1 MPATQVEHHSSNLGP
16 SPSGS
21 ADSRSFD
28 RSVNRRVMALK
39 HPVVCVLLLTLAGCL
54 LYFRKDIKYRFVV
67 KRWGTVVPQQIYRSG
82 QISQWLI
89 DDQLRKHNIATI
101 VDMTAFDRHNPD
113 HVAEV
118 AAAQRL
124 GVEVKRFKLFGDGT
138 GDVASYVSALET
150 ILKCQRAGDPVLVH
164 CHGGSERTGGV
175 VFCYRTLFQG
185 WDSAAARREMMSYS
199 WNSGGDSP
207 LIDYMDR
214 HMPELCRRLVERGV
228 LPSMP
233 RQLPSLRL

>member
-1 MPATQVEHHSSNLGP
+1 MPATHVESHSRNSGT
-16 SPSGS
+16 SPGDSGYVRQF
-21 ADSRSFD
+21 AH
-28 RSVNRRVMALK
+28 SVNRRAMRWK
-39 HPVVCVLLLTLAGCL
+39 RPIVCVLVLGLAGCL
-54 LYFRKDIKYRFVV
+54 IWFRKDIKYRFVV

-89 DDQLRKHNIATI
+89 ADQLQKYNIATI
-101 VDMTAFDRHNPD
+101 VDMTAFDQHNPD

-138 GDVASYVSALET
+138 GDVANYVAALEA
-150 ILKCQRAGDPVLVH
+150 IMKCQQAEEPVLVH

-185 WDSAAARREMMSYS
+185 WDSGVARREMMTYG
-199 WNSGGDSP
+199 WNSGGNSP
-207 LIDYMDR
+207 LIDYLDR

-228 LPSMP
+228 LASVP

>member
-1 MPATQVEHHSSNLGP
+1 MPATHLEPHSSHTGP
-16 SPSGS
+16 SPGGSG
-21 ADSRSFD
+21 DSRQFAH
-28 RSVNRRVMALK
+28 SVNRHVIRVK
-39 HPVVCVLLLTLAGCL
+39 HPVVCVLVLGLVGCL
-54 LYFRKDIKYRFVV
+54 IYFRKDIKYRFVV

-89 DDQLRKHNIATI
+89 DDQLQKYNIVTI

-118 AAAQRL
+118 AAANRL
-124 GVEVKRFKLFGDGT
+124 GVNVERFKLFGDGT
-138 GDVASYVSALET
+138 GDVASYVAALET
-150 ILKCQRAGDPVLVH
+150 ILKCQRAGEPVLVH

-185 WDSAAARREMMSYS
+185 WDSAKARREMMSYG

-228 LPSMP
+228 LPSVP
-233 RQLPSLRL
+233 GQLPSLRL